1 MSYPTNPTTG
11 DTYILSG
18 KTWKYDGANW
28 LKLGLSQAVSTNV
41 AFSDLT
47 STPTTLAGY
56 GITDGATGTG
66 ESVPVGT
73 VIYHSANTPPTNF
86 IKANGDAVSRTTYSD
101 LFTVIGTT
109 YGAGD
114 GSTTFN
120 VPDLRGEFMRGWDDS
135 RGIDNGRSFGS
146 AQADELKAHTHNYT
160 DGTNG
165 TNPTG
170 TGAGTNNSF
179 PVVNGRATSET
190 GGTETRPRN
199 IALLACIKYQSTSG
213 SGSSAGVAFSDLTS
227 TPTTL
232 AGYGITDGGG
242 GGSYANSDVDTHL
255 NQGTATSNQV
265 LSWNGTDYA
274 WVSNSIANSS
284 VSAGTVIYH
293 AANTPPTNFIKA
305 NGAAISR
312 TTYSDLF
319 AAIGTTF
326 GSGDGSSTFNVPDLR
341 GEFPRGWDDGRGID
355 TSRAFGSA
363 QADELKSHTHTVYNG
378 TAVDDNRAYSAA
390 DSTQR
395 LYSGSPNR
403 ETAAT
408 GGTET
413 RPRNIALLACI
424 KYQSTS
430 SGGGAG
436 VAFSDLT
443 NTPTTLSGYG
453 ITGDIDAGGNKVL
466 FANMYATEGDLPSA
480 TTYHGMFAHVH
491 STGAGYFAHAGN
503 WVKLANHTDLS
514 SILASDYPVEPNWNS
529 HTEEITTSSTWT
541 KPAALSDDA
550 WVIAYGVG
558 GGGAGGHTFAN
569 KTGFSSIQKARAG
582 AGGGA
587 MIIALKASTLNGA
600 SFTIGSGGIGSTS
613 SQGPAGGNTTITT
626 IGTGSTIYTAAG
638 GEGGI
643 AANSGAS
650 TGGGGQIIWWTRP
663 GENDISASWDV
674 TGGGSGA
681 GADTSFTPATE
692 QFAGGA
698 SQGMTGNAG
707 AGAFGV
713 STYAGDGV
721 AASTT
726 NVDGVNGGFPGG
738 GGGATHVNF
747 GGSTTTTVVTGD
759 GANGSIRLYYTI

>member
-86 IKANGDAVSRTTYSD
+86 IKANGDAVSRTTYAD

-135 RGIDNGRSFGS
+135 RGIDTSRSFGS
-146 AQADELKAHTHNYT
+146 AQADELKAHTHTFSTHYNT
-160 DGTNG
+160 GAGGVPLQGTSS
-165 TNPTG
+165 PTG
-170 TGAGTNNSF
+170 TVT
-179 PVVNGRATSET
+179 TSST

-199 IALLACIKYQSTSG
+199 IALLACIKYQATSG
-213 SGSSAGVAFSDLTS
+213 SGS
-227 TPTTL
+227 
-232 AGYGITDGGG
+232 GG

-312 TTYSDLF
+312 TTYADLF

-341 GEFPRGWDDGRGID
+341 GEFPRGWDDSRGVDSGR
-355 TSRAFGSA
+355 SFGSA
-363 QADELKSHTHTVYNG
+363 QSDQMESHSHSFTGGGNNQGGFSYGKVT
-378 TAVDDNRAYSAA
+378 
-390 DSTQR
+390 
-395 LYSGSPNR
+395 
-403 ETAAT
+403 AT
-408 GGTET
+408 GGGTAFTITTSSQGATSNSSEN

-707 AGAFGV
+707 GGAFGV